1 MKLGMP
7 VIVLQV
13 SRMNDPPQPWSLQ
26 CKGPF
31 ISARGGPLKIH
42 DSQRGGASTNLHIK
56 GGGRLPDFLFLF
68 YFQTNTFSALGTNGT
83 WFARLLNANSS

>member
-31 ISARGGPLKIH
+31 ISARGGPRQIH
-42 DSQRGGASTNLHIK
+42 DSQRGGINKSAHK
-56 GGGRLPDFLFLF
+56 GGGEA
-68 YFQTNTFSALGTNGT
+68 T
-83 WFARLLNANSS
+83 

>member
-31 ISARGGPLKIH
+31 ISARGGPRQIH
-42 DSQRGGASTNLHIK
+42 DSQRGGINKSAHK
-56 GGGRLPDFLFLF
+56 GGVRLPDFLFLF
-68 YFQTNTFSALGTNGT
+68 YFETNTFSALGTNGT